1 MISIGVVVLG
11 LSVFEGV
18 VGAVRTFLREL
29 GVTLVLIATLFGLDL
44 LIPVLE
50 GFINNGGLQ
59 FLGLGPVQTSHSTQV
74 VLALFFTAI
83 MIAAGYISYQ
93 GETLSY
99 EGTPPKGILG
109 MLLGFLIGLVNGYLL
124 FGTIWW
130 IWAHYQYPFG
140 FVEQPLPAT
149 AATIVTGGLLPPDLL
164 GGGTGSIG
172 IGSFGLLPIIL
183 IVLVIL
189 KVLR

>member
-11 LSVFEGV
+11 LSLFEGV
-18 VGAVRTFLREL
+18 VGMVRGFLKEL
-29 GVTLVLIATLFGLDL
+29 GVTLVLIATLFGLDI

-59 FLGLGPVQTSHSTQV
+59 FLGLGKTADSHTTQV
-74 VLALFFTAI
+74 TLAILFTAI
-83 MIAAGYISYQ
+83 MVAAAFISYQ

-99 EGTPPKGILG
+99 EGAAPKGILG
-109 MLLGFLIGLVNGYLL
+109 FLLSFLIGVVNGYLL

-130 IWAHYQYPFG
+130 VWAHYKYPFG
-140 FVEQPLPAT
+140 IVEAPLPEIAT
-149 AATIVTGGLLPPDLL
+149 TVVGGGLLPPDLL
-164 GGGTGSIG
+164 GAGTATVG
-172 IGSFGLLPIIL
+172 IGSFGILPIIL
-183 IVLVIL
+183 IVLIVL